1 MFTLF
6 IASVIVGS
14 SELKWT
20 AYDTYETHI
29 SCLVAGVVL
38 EAEFKEKE
46 TWHCE
51 KNG

>member
-29 SCLVAGVVL
+29 SCLVSGVIL
-38 EAEFKEKE
+38 ETDFEEKE
-46 TWHCE
+46 VWICA